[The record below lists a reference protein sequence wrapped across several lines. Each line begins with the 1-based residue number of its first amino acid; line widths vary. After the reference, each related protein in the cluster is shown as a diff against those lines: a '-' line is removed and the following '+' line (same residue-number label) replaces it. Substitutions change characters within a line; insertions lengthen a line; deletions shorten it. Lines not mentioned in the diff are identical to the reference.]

1 MASGN
6 EGNRSIN
13 VILLNLHL
21 RRIFR
26 TPYGVMYIVLALF
39 LEIFIVLSLSFLN
52 PTPQSAGN
60 ALSSEGFLGINSIEL
75 YILETTYPYLLPLF
89 AVLGS
94 TGATYFFSSDRSSG
108 VYEYLLSTSKVKIGQ
123 IYLSYIIATVMVS
136 TIIISAGIIFAVSMV
151 YAVGDGF
158 QMFLIDLFLVYSI
171 PLTYVSSMLSSI
183 MILSW
188 ASMSKTYPGVN
199 APGGI
204 GAIVG
209 LVPSLFFLFVHMEIP
224 VQSLY
229 LYSSF
234 YVLGIFGIFLIIFI
248 TAARRIS
255 NERMISS

>member
-1 MASGN
+1 MALN
-6 EGNRSIN
+6 NDEKKSIN
-13 VILLNLHL
+13 SILFDLHL

-26 TPYGVMYIVLALF
+26 TPYGVMYIVMAVF

-52 PTPQSAGN
+52 PTPQSATN
-60 ALSSEGFLGINSIEL
+60 AVSNEGFLGINSIEL
-75 YILETTYPYLLPLF
+75 YILDTTYPYLLPLF

-123 IYLSYIIATVMVS
+123 IYLSYILATVIVS
-136 TIIISAGIIFAVSMV
+136 TIIISVGIIFAVSMI
-151 YAVGDGF
+151 YATGNGI
-158 QMFLIDLFLVYSI
+158 QMFLIELFLAYSI
-171 PLTYVSSMLSSI
+171 PLTYVSSMLSSL

-204 GAIVG
+204 GSIIG
-209 LVPSLFFLFVHMEIP
+209 LIPSLVFLFVHMEIP

-229 LYSSF
+229 LYSGL
-234 YVLGIFGIFLIIFI
+234 YVMSIFAIFIIIFI